1 MTCKRSQS
9 LPNLGQHTT
18 FSTPGGTDSLSN
30 PWIHGK
36 RRLWEERAIYFHGE
50 LSAVAPTPI
59 GFAITGPHHK
69 QVSLGR
75 DLFPFFS
82 EIQVGISLINH
93 LLNTMLFEK
102 NRVSNLFHQHS
113 TYPLASGRPI
123 HTLIANEFG
132 ILFVF
137 GYVVWLGESIFCS
150 KWIDWW
156 LFWLIWLWDILVKG
170 QEIVIHT

>member
-82 EIQVGISLINH
+82 EIQVGISLIIH

-102 NRVSNLFHQHS
+102 KIES
-113 TYPLASGRPI
+113 TTCSINIRPTPWRQVVPSTHWSPTSLESFSCLAMWCDLEK
-123 HTLIANEFG
+123 LIVGCFG
-132 ILFVF
+132 CF
-137 GYVVWLGESIFCS
+137 GCGIY
-150 KWIDWW
+150 
-156 LFWLIWLWDILVKG
+156 
-170 QEIVIHT
+170 